1 MSDYANIRYD
11 LISQEIQTRAASMEA
26 AFAARVAGLQKEL
39 APKAASS
46 PAQAQAAFAK
56 ALRAQAE
63 GALRDWREF
72 SPQLVAR
79 HCQGFLNSPD
89 KMAQNIGY
97 PDAWLPRTNYSTG
110 PVSYKKP
117 RQ

>member
-1 MSDYANIRYD
+1 
-11 LISQEIQTRAASMEA
+11 MEA
-26 AFAARVAGLQKEL
+26 AFAARVASLQKEL

-72 SPQLVAR
+72 FPQLVAR